1 MRDLNIKKTRGIRPR
16 NKTKLKKH
24 RPSEGMVKFKKA
36 VRVMLVVLAAVAVG
50 AGGGYGARSIYDGLL
65 SSDLF
70 AIKSIEVSGGK
81 RLSRE
86 KILSL
91 AGIWE
96 GQNIFRVDAEQ
107 AVNQIASHPWVK
119 GVTVRRQ
126 FPDRVIIRVVEREAQ
141 SLVRKSGLWL
151 MDETGVAF
159 KPVQTGDPIDMPVIT
174 GPGEVEGE
182 REKEMMQRA
191 LAHIKRA
198 ENSDLLPAAQI
209 SEIIISPL
217 GRITLFTTG
226 ALERVDF
233 GKKDIDSQWATLEA
247 VLADVK
253 RSGLEV
259 VSVNLN
265 HTRGAAVRIKKA
277 DPSTLV
283 ADVQSSDHM
292 AGHLRPTQ

>member
-16 NKTKLKKH
+16 NQIKLKKH
-24 RPSEGMVKFKKA
+24 RPSEGMMKFKKTA
-36 VRVMLVVLAAVAVG
+36 RVMLVVLAAVAVG

-91 AGIWE
+91 AGIRE

-174 GPGEVEGE
+174 GPGEIEGE

-191 LAHIKRA
+191 LAHIERA

-233 GKKDIDSQWATLEA
+233 GKKDIDSQWAMLEA